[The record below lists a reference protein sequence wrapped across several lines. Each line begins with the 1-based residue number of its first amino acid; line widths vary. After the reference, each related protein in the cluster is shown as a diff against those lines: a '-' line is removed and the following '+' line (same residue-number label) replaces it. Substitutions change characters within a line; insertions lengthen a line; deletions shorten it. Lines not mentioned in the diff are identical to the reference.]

1 MAATSGMHTLAG
13 LALAA
18 SSVLAAPQAAAP
30 KETPAYV
37 AVCRE
42 VRQEVFPRGAG
53 MRIELLAA
61 LQDGT
66 LQTVELGVVAAPAP
80 IVSRIR
86 GLEWHFLAPDGS
98 TGRAERFGDARL
110 VYGWNEPEEDGEAP
124 GIGDDSALLVL
135 GACETPGTVYATRAL
150 SRPRTSIAGARDDR
164 RVREEMHL
172 AGKGGLLDVVQIGDA
187 VIGRGAVVPDR
198 AKIDAEFERY
208 SAEQRREMGDVI
220 ERSAGSI
227 GVFTLLH
234 PDLAA
239 PLRIGDHMGYAAQS
253 VILSAIVTIGGED
266 FAIVVSNHSSFEAS
280 DSVTGSVIQLKT
292 GIRYDITLAGAG
304 C

>member
-1 MAATSGMHTLAG
+1 MHTLAG

-18 SSVLAAPQAAAP
+18 SSLLAAPQAAAP
-30 KETPAYV
+30 KETPVYV

-42 VRQEVFPRGAG
+42 VRQDVFPRGAG
-53 MRIELLAA
+53 MRIELLTA
-61 LQDGT
+61 LQDDR
-66 LQTVELGVVAAPAP
+66 LHAIELGVVTAPAP

-86 GLEWHFLAPDGS
+86 GLDWHFLAPDGS
-98 TGRAERFGDARL
+98 SGRAERFGDARL

-124 GIGDDSALLVL
+124 GIGEDSALLVL
-135 GACETPGTVYATRAL
+135 GACETPGTVYATRPL
-150 SRPRTSIAGARDDR
+150 SRPATSVVGARDDR
-164 RVREEMHL
+164 RVREEMHR
-172 AGKGGLLDVVQIGDA
+172 AGTGGLLDVVRIGDA

-198 AKIDAEFERY
+198 AKIDLAFEGY
-208 SAEQRREMGDVI
+208 PAEQRESMRDDI

-266 FAIVVSNHSSFEAS
+266 LAIVIHNHSSLEAS
-280 DSVTGSVIQLKT
+280 DAVTGSVIRLES
-292 GIRYDITLAGAG
+292 GERFDITLAGAG